1 MYRPRRDLYI
11 PRLDLCGP
19 RRDLYIPRL
28 DLCGPRRGLWNYTVC
43 EQESISYRARI
54 HIGVERF
61 LLRGVEGRQ
70 EGKRTYAA

>member
-1 MYRPRRDLYI
+1 MYR
-11 PRLDLCGP
+11 P